1 MKRHMKRLRIP
12 KFWKVPKKHAK
23 WAVKPRAGPHRQFE
37 SIPLL
42 VILRNILKITD
53 KGKEAKSIIK
63 MGEVFVDGKYIK
75 DPKYPAGMMDV
86 LSIPKLKMRYRIIPT
101 TKGLELIEISLG
113 ESKKKICKIRSKTIV
128 RGGKLQLNLHD
139 GRNLLVDAKDAKHAK
154 DSKSSKSSKGSEKY
168 NTGDS
173 ILIELPSQKILDH
186 VKLEKGVLALITKG
200 KNIGLLGKIEEIII
214 TRTKEPTKI
223 ICNVNGEKLEVIK
236 DYVFVVGKGKPL
248 IKLGDKT

>member
-1 MKRHMKRLRIP
+1 MKRHLKRLRIP
-12 KFWKVPKKHAK
+12 KFWRVPKKHAK

-42 VILRNILKITD
+42 VILRNILEITD

-86 LSIPKLKMRYRIIPT
+86 VSIPKLKMRYRMIPT
-101 TKGLELIEISLG
+101 TRGLELIEIGSA
-113 ESKKKICKIRSKTIV
+113 ESKKKMCKIRNKTIV
-128 RGGKLQLNLHD
+128 GGGKLQLNLHD
-139 GRNLLVDAKDAKHAK
+139 GRNLLVDTKHAK
-154 DSKSSKSSKGSEKY
+154 DSKGSEKY

-186 VKLEKGVLALITKG
+186 LKLEKRALALITRG

-223 ICNVNGEKLEVIK
+223 ICNVDGEKLEVIK
-236 DYVFVVGKGKPL
+236 DYVFVVGKDKPL
-248 IKLGDKT
+248 VKLE